1 MPEFGLLPE
10 GFIIPTV
17 QEIREDIEAELRD
30 EYGES
35 IPLGD
40 GTLLGHIVGILAERL
55 GLLWEVTEQSY
66 SAMDPD
72 KATGSGLDSV
82 SLLTGTFRA
91 DASPSEVTLTLTGD
105 DGAVVASGN
114 LVSTASTVKQFETTE
129 DVTITL
135 LDSWVALTVYGV
147 DARVTNAGRSYHC
160 TVGGTSAGAG
170 GPTTEGP
177 TEVDGTVTWQYLGEG
192 DSAIDVDALSVEDG
206 PIVAVSGDITVID
219 TPTGG
224 WSSVTNLLDA
234 EVGRLEM
241 TDEELRILREAELSQ
256 PGTSPA
262 DAIRAALLSL
272 SEVTAATVF
281 YNNTDA
287 TDADGVPPHSV
298 EALVQGGDDEDIW
311 QCLWDNV
318 AAGIATHGDEVGTV
332 VDDEGTDQTLKFSRP
347 TEIDVWIEVTLT
359 KSATLYL
366 GDEDVKL
373 AIVEWGNDRGT
384 GYDVVSSGVLSA
396 AFAVEGVLNIP
407 SFPLI
412 GTSSPPVSS
421 ATLSIGTRQLAVY
434 DTSRIDV
441 ISTDGVP

>member
-17 QEIREDIEAELRD
+17 QEIREDIEAELRE
-30 EYGES
+30 EYGDS
-35 IPLGD
+35 IPLSD
-40 GTLLGHIVGILAERL
+40 GTLLGHLVGILAERL

-72 KATGSGLDSV
+72 KATAAGLDSV
-82 SLLTGTFRA
+82 ALLTGTFRA

-105 DGAVVASGN
+105 DGTIVSSGN
-114 LVSTASTVKQFETTE
+114 LSSTASTIKQFETIE
-129 DVTITL
+129 EATITL
-135 LDSWVALTVYGV
+135 LSSWVALTVYGIGTR
-147 DARVTNAGRSYHC
+147 ATNVGRSYQVI
-160 TVGGTSAGAG
+160 TPGTSGAV
-170 GPTTEGP
+170 GPTTTGP
-177 TEVDGTVTWQYLGEG
+177 TEVDGTVTWRYLGEG
-192 DSAIDVDALSVEDG
+192 DSAADVEALSVENG
-206 PIVAVSGDITVID
+206 QIVAVSGDITVID
-219 TPTGG
+219 TPVGG
-224 WSSVTNLLDA
+224 WSSVINLLDA

-272 SEVTAATVF
+272 PGVTAATVF

-287 TDADGVPPHSV
+287 TDSEGVPPHSV
-298 EALVQGGDDEDIW
+298 EALVRGGEDQDIW
-311 QCLWDNV
+311 QTLWDNV
-318 AAGIATHGDEVGTV
+318 AAGIGTYGDEVGTV
-332 VDDEGTDQTLKFSRP
+332 VDDEGTDQPLRFSRP
-347 TEIDVWIEVTLT
+347 DELDIWIEVTLT
-359 KSATLYL
+359 KNANTYL

-373 AIVEWGNDRGT
+373 AIVEWGNARGT

-396 AFAVEGVLNIP
+396 AFGVEGVLNVP

-412 GTSSPPVSS
+412 RTSFPPLSS
-421 ATLSIGTRQLAVY
+421 TTISIGTRQLAVY